1 MERSRKEE
9 IVSELKGALDNAEI
23 VIVTRH
29 NGLTVAEATDLR
41 RSIRDAGAD
50 FRVVKNRL
58 VLRALEN
65 TGMESIAGL
74 FRGPSAVATS
84 RDPVPAAKAAVDYA
98 KKNDK
103 LVIVGGAM
111 DGKPLDAEEIRTVA
125 QLPSLDELRAR
136 LLGMIATPATRIACI
151 LQVPGTRL
159 ARVLDA
165 HATGES
171 GD

>member
-9 IVSELKGALDNAEI
+9 IVGELKATLGDAGI

-29 NGLTVAEATDLR
+29 NGLTVAEATELR
-41 RSIRDAGAD
+41 RAIGDAGAT

-65 TGMESIAGL
+65 TPVESIAGL

-84 RDPVPAAKAAVDYA
+84 DDPVTAAKAAVDYA
-98 KKNDK
+98 RSNPK

-111 DGKPLDAEEIRTVA
+111 DGRPLDAAGIRGVA
-125 QLPSLDELRAR
+125 QLPPLDELRAR
-136 LLGMIATPATRIACI
+136 LLAMIQTPATRIAGV
-151 LQVPGTRL
+151 LQAPGSQL

-165 HATGES
+165 RARKES
-171 GD
+171 ED